1 MITGLA
7 TNVNVLTK
15 IFTENQT
22 KKVNV
27 GEDVQSM
34 PNFNYQN
41 QEGQY
46 QEYPQMEYEEVIYVN
61 NS

>member
-7 TNVNVLTK
+7 TNMNVLTK
-15 IFTENQT
+15 IFTKSQT
-22 KKVNV
+22 KKANV
-27 GEDVQSM
+27 GEEVQSV

-41 QEGQY
+41 QEAQY
-46 QEYPQMEYEEVIYVN
+46 QEYPPKEYEEVIYVN